1 MKKLGYLVES
11 MGWIRPYHLAM
22 SEWDK
27 FFIANIFA
35 MPADQ
40 NIKYIIFMVMDAY
53 NMGID
58 NLDVKFVIQ
67 WDIPLLFDLMI
78 QRMGQAERKGWV
90 STFVLFTFKQIR
102 LKDLDKIEKC
112 NTGFLSLIAVKAQLS
127 NNN

>member
-1 MKKLGYLVES
+1 
-11 MGWIRPYHLAM
+11 
-22 SEWDK
+22 
-27 FFIANIFA
+27 